1 MMWTL
6 SECIPMN
13 SLTKETVLEII
24 DLVEAENKQD
34 AEDEAMGVPLV
45 ERVARH
51 LQSANPLDRK
61 VMELSQPERNELL
74 ALVSL
79 GSNAAEEQDWSGLV
93 EAAAAREVDIEYLA
107 TKEGLLQYLQAGLQ
121 KLSL

>member
-1 MMWTL
+1 
-6 SECIPMN
+6 MN

-107 TKEGLLQYLQAGLQ
+107 TKEGLLQHLQAGLQ

>member
-1 MMWTL
+1 MWTL

>member
-1 MMWTL
+1 MWTL
-6 SECIPMN
+6 IKRIPMN

-107 TKEGLLQYLQAGLQ
+107 TKEGLLQHLQAGLQ